1 VTGSLSFSAISLID
15 LTKAYTEQVAVAQ
28 LDLTIAAGELMV
40 FVGPSG
46 CGKTT
51 TLRMI
56 AGFVPPTAGTIRI
69 GERDVTR
76 LPPRQRS
83 IGMVFQDYAL
93 FPSMT
98 VRQNIAFGLEEHRA
112 TRAEIDRRVDE
123 MLDLIR
129 MRPLSGRLP
138 RELSGGQQQRV
149 ALARALAYR
158 PSVLLMDE
166 PLGALDQKLREDMQ
180 REIVNVQ
187 KQLGITTIFVT
198 HDQQEAMALADRI
211 LVMNAGRMEQL
222 GTPRE
227 VYDTPASLFTASFI
241 GRSNRLSGVVEQV
254 EAGMAALDLPSGE
267 RLVAR
272 AAGASVQP
280 GDQVVCLVRPERL
293 KLVPAT
299 GAAGLNRLHVRL
311 QRQTYL
317 GNVVEILGMLGAGG
331 GEITLQ
337 LDPAEVSLPALPAD
351 TTVSFAAQD
360 AVVFGAGV

>member
-1 VTGSLSFSAISLID
+1 MSAISLTG
-15 LTKAYTEQVAVAQ
+15 LTKSYADQKAVAE
-28 LDLTIAAGELMV
+28 LDLMIKAGELMV

-56 AGFVPPTAGTIRI
+56 AGFVPPTSGTIRI

-76 LPPRQRS
+76 LPPRQRN

-93 FPSMT
+93 FPSMN
-98 VRQNIAFGLEEHRA
+98 VRQNIAFGLEEHRV
-112 TRAEIDRRVDE
+112 TKTEISRRVDE

-129 MRPLSGRLP
+129 MRPLADRLP

-211 LVMNAGRMEQL
+211 LVMNAGRVEQL
-222 GTPRE
+222 GTPRAL
-227 VYDTPASLFTASFI
+227 YDTPASLFTASFI
-241 GRSNRLSGVVEQV
+241 GRSN
-254 EAGMAALDLPSGE
+254 PS
-267 RLVAR
+267 
-272 AAGASVQP
+272 
-280 GDQVVCLVRPERL
+280 
-293 KLVPAT
+293 PAK
-299 GAAGLNRLHVRL
+299 
-311 QRQTYL
+311 
-317 GNVVEILGMLGAGG
+317 
-331 GEITLQ
+331 
-337 LDPAEVSLPALPAD
+337 
-351 TTVSFAAQD
+351 
-360 AVVFGAGV
+360 

>member
-1 VTGSLSFSAISLID
+1 MSAISLTG
-15 LTKAYTEQVAVAQ
+15 LTKTYAEHTAVAE
-28 LDLTIAAGELMV
+28 LDLTIEAGELMV

-56 AGFVPPTAGTIRI
+56 AGFVQPTAGTIKI

-76 LPPRQRS
+76 LPPRLRN

-112 TRAEIDRRVDE
+112 TKAEIARRVDE

-129 MRPLSGRLP
+129 MRPLGDRLP

-211 LVMNAGRMEQL
+211 LVMNAGRVEQL
-222 GTPRE
+222 GTPRAL
-227 VYDTPASLFTASFI
+227 YDTPTSLFTASFI
-241 GRSNRLSGVVEQV
+241 GRSNRLTGKVE
-254 EAGMAALDLPSGE
+254 GTDNGAAILRLASGE
-267 RLVAR
+267 RITAN
-272 AAGASVQP
+272 AAGTLSV
-280 GDQVVCLVRPERL
+280 GDEAICIVRPERL
-293 KLVPAT
+293 TIAPDASN
-299 GAAGLNRLHVRL
+299 ANMNRLSVRL
-311 QRQTYL
+311 HRQTYL
-317 GNVVEILGMLGAGG
+317 GNTLEILGTF
-331 GEITLQ
+331 GETGNELTLQ
-337 LDPAEVSLPALPAD
+337 MDPSNTALPALPAE
-351 TTVSFAAQD
+351 TAIGFARQD
-360 AVVFGAGV
+360 AIIFRAGA

>member
-1 VTGSLSFSAISLID
+1 MSAISLSG
-15 LTKAYTEQVAVAQ
+15 LTKSYADQTAVAE
-28 LDLTIAAGELMV
+28 LDLMIEAGELIV

-56 AGFVPPTAGTIRI
+56 AGFVQPTSGTIRI

-76 LPPRQRS
+76 LPPRLRN

-93 FPSMT
+93 FPSMN
-98 VRQNIAFGLEEHRA
+98 VRQNIAFGLEEHRIA
-112 TRAEIDRRVDE
+112 KAEISRRVDE

-129 MRPLSGRLP
+129 MRPLADRLP

-211 LVMNAGRMEQL
+211 LVMNAGRVEQL
-222 GTPRE
+222 GTPRAL
-227 VYDTPASLFTASFI
+227 YDMPASLFTASFI
-241 GRSNRLSGVVEQV
+241 GRSNRIAGKVERLEHGTATLLLS
-254 EAGMAALDLPSGE
+254 SGE
-267 RLVAR
+267 RVVAR
-272 AAGASVQP
+272 TAGPLSRGDAA
-280 GDQVVCLVRPERL
+280 VCVVRPERL
-293 KLVPAT
+293 AIAAEAN
-299 GAAGLNRLHVRL
+299 GAGMNRLSVRL

-317 GNVVEILGMLGAGG
+317 GNTVEVLGVFSGDGSEL
-331 GEITLQ
+331 TLQ
-337 LDPAEVSLPALPAD
+337 LDPSNTALPALPAD
-351 TTVSFAAQD
+351 TTVSFAGQD
-360 AVVFGAGV
+360 SVIFRAGD